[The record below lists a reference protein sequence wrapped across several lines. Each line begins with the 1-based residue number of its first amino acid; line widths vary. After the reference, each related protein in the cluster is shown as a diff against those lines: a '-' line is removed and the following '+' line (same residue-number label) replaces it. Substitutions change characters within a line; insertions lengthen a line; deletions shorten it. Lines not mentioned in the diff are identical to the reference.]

1 MSAKYL
7 DIKSM
12 MNAVD
17 KRDKNW
23 FKKLSEEEKKLYSPF
38 MTMKW
43 SASVKNP
50 VYDYQ
55 MYYVKSINKYVNKH
69 LWTLSKNH
77 KALLWK
83 LTSMCGVGENQ
94 FHEWIYPKKKK
105 TSEKSKMKELQE
117 YYPSMKQND
126 LNVLDAQLTTKQW
139 NEIKKQHGA
148 EK

>member
-1 MSAKYL
+1 MVAKYL

-23 FKKLSEEEKKLYSPF
+23 FDRLSEEEKKLYSPF
-38 MTMKW
+38 ITMKW

-50 VYDYQ
+50 VYEYQ

-77 KALLWK
+77 KTLLWK

-126 LNVLDAQLTTKQW
+126 LDVLDAQLTTKQW
-139 NEIKKQHGA
+139 TEIKKQHGA